1 VKILIADDDVLSRH
15 LLTRQL
21 SAWGYEVVTTRDGE
35 EAWAILSGPDSPRLA
50 VLDWVMPGF
59 DGPELCQRIR
69 AQAQEPYIY
78 VVLLTAKDR
87 REDVVAGLDAGADDY
102 LSKPFNV
109 PELKVRLRAAA
120 RIVSLQTELI
130 AVRESLRFQATHDP
144 LTGMHNRGAAN
155 QTLDGEVMR
164 ARCVGHSLAVAM
176 IDLDHFK
183 TINDTH
189 GHPAGDAVLRE
200 AARRIASVVRPDDVV
215 GRYGGEE
222 FLVVLPGCT
231 ASEAAAIGERVRD
244 AIASRPIAVGRSAVD
259 VTASVGISAMT
270 RDHDAQR
277 LVAGAD
283 AALYGAKRGGRDRVE
298 IDAPPGEA
306 SEPPPRRRSSR
317 CPPVP
322 EAAMASAAGA
332 R

>member
-21 SAWGYEVVTTRDGE
+21 TAWGYEVVTTRDGE

-59 DGPELCQRIR
+59 DGPELCKRVR

-144 LTGMHNRGAAN
+144 LTGMRNRGAAN
-155 QTLDGEVMR
+155 QSLEDEVSR
-164 ARCVGHSLAVAM
+164 ARGAGQSLAVAM
-176 IDLDHFK
+176 VDLDHFK
-183 TINDTH
+183 LINDTH

-222 FLVVLPGCT
+222 FLVVLPGC
-231 ASEAAAIGERVRD
+231 SSLEAAVIGERIRE
-244 AIASRPIAVGRSAVD
+244 ALASRPITFGRIGVH
-259 VTASVGISAMT
+259 VTGSVGVSAMA
-270 RDHDAQR
+270 RDHDVQR

-283 AALYGAKRGGRDRVE
+283 AALYRAKRGGRDRVE
-298 IDAPPGEA
+298 IGAPSA
-306 SEPPPRRRSSR
+306 SASDPPSRRRSSR
-317 CPPVP
+317 VPPMP
-322 EAAMASAAGA
+322 EAAMVSAAGA